1 MKYKTKYILTII
13 EFDYNQKEFRYVPN
27 SIRLSFLGLEK
38 GSPNIPKKIKE
49 LAKYEKDII
58 TPIHFSLIKKP
69 VKIDLPGKREYKLRN
84 PAVGAMILYEYLGR
98 IEDLKMV
105 VNIFDEFIRILINK
119 GIPKYFSSITNHD
132 FIIGNLWDDPLEK
145 I

>member
-1 MKYKTKYILTII
+1 MKYKTKYILAII
-13 EFDYNQKEFRYVPN
+13 EFDYNSKESRYVPN

-38 GSPNIPKKIKE
+38 GSPNIPKKVKE

-69 VKIDLPGKREYKLRN
+69 VKIDLPGKREYKFKN

-98 IEDLKMV
+98 IEDLKMI
-105 VNIFDEFIRILINK
+105 VNTFDELIRLLINK
-119 GIPKYFSSITNHD
+119 GTPKYFSFITNYD
-132 FIIGNLWDDPLEK
+132 FITGNVWDDQSET
-145 I
+145 

>member
-13 EFDYNQKEFRYVPN
+13 EFDYDSKESRYVPN
-27 SIRLSFLGLEK
+27 SIRLSFLGLE
-38 GSPNIPKKIKE
+38 GRSLNIPKKIKE

-69 VKIDLPGKREYKLRN
+69 VKIDLPGKREYKIKN
-84 PAVGAMILYEYLGR
+84 SAVGAMILYEYLGR

-105 VNIFDEFIRILINK
+105 VNAFDELIRAIINK
-119 GIPKYFSSITNHD
+119 GTPKYFSFITNYD
-132 FIIGNLWDDPLEK
+132 FITGNVWDDPSGT
-145 I
+145 